1 MDAESLVE
9 AGSVGI
15 IMVCEQEL
23 RKRAGTGDSRYPAH
37 LWTKACVSGS
47 RLRHRFRSPINESCD
62 FLPAGGTRS
71 IGVQGFER
79 IEDDLIDAPL
89 LWSRCRA
96 LWLLSSLSTI
106 TTIHR
111 SESSAS

>member
-23 RKRAGTGDSRYPAH
+23 WKRAGTGDSRYPAH
-37 LWTKACVSGS
+37 LWTKAYVSGS
-47 RLRHRFRSPINESCD
+47 RLRHRFRSRINESCD
-62 FLPAGGTRS
+62 FLPGGGTRS
-71 IGVQGFER
+71 RVQGFER